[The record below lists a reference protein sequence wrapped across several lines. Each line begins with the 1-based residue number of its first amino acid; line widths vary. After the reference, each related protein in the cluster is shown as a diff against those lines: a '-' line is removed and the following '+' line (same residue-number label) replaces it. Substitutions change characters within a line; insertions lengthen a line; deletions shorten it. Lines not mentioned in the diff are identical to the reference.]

1 MKQSKTNYYNHYFKS
16 NWNSIKNTWKGTKPI
31 ITIKDISADIPKSL
45 SVDGATI
52 SNPMAISNIFNNY
65 FSSIAGKTKLNISFS
80 HKHFS
85 NFLKNRSNI
94 SFFISP
100 TDKSEIE
107 NIISSLDSNKSVGPN
122 SIPTKILKLLKND
135 ISSQLS
141 EIFNISFS
149 SGVFPSILKT
159 AKVIL
164 VHKKD
169 SKLDFSNYRPIS
181 LLSNVEKILEKLMY
195 NRILKFFSDNNL
207 IYSLQFGFRQK
218 YSTVH
223 ALINLTESIRK
234 NQDEGNISCGIFV
247 DLQKAFDTVE
257 HDILLSKL
265 EHYGIRGLAN
275 EWFKSYLSNRKQYV
289 SINGYHSNLADVK
302 FGVPQGSVLGPL
314 LFLIYINDL
323 NQALKFCKV
332 HHFADDTNLIHFS
345 KSVNRLNKHV
355 NLDLK
360 NLTYWL
366 NANKISL
373 NVKKTELVIFK
384 HQKKKL
390 DSPIKTNK
398 NQKALPF

>member
-1 MKQSKTNYYNHYFKS
+1 MLSTILKQSKTNYYNHYFET
-16 NWNSIKNTWKGTKPI
+16 NWNSIKNTWKGLKSI
-31 ITIKDISADIPKSL
+31 LNIKNISAKIPKTL
-45 SVDGATI
+45 TVDGTTI
-52 SNPMAISNIFNNY
+52 SNPIEISNIFSNY
-65 FSSIAGKTKLNISFS
+65 FSSIATKTKL
-80 HKHFS
+80 KHFS
-85 NFLKNRSNI
+85 DFLKNRSNI
-94 SFFISP
+94 SFFVSP
-100 TDKSEIE
+100 TDKTEIE
-107 NIISSLDSNKSVGPN
+107 DVISSLDSNKSVGPN
-122 SIPTKILKLLKND
+122 SIPTKILKLRKDD

-141 EIFNISFS
+141 EIFTTSFS

-159 AKVIL
+159 AKVIP

-181 LLSNVEKILEKLMY
+181 LLSNIEKFLERLMY
-195 NRILKFFSDNNL
+195 NRMYKFFSDNNL

-223 ALINLTESIRK
+223 ALISLTENVIK
-234 NQDEGNISCGIFV
+234 NLDEGNIGCGIFV

-275 EWFKSYLSNRKQYV
+275 EWFKSYLSNRKHYV
-289 SINGYHSNLADVK
+289 SINGYDSNLADVK
-302 FGVPQGSVLGPL
+302 FRVLQGSVLGPL
-314 LFLIYINDL
+314 FFLIYINDL

-345 KSVNRLNKHV
+345 KSVYRLNKYV

-366 NANKISL
+366 NSNRISL
-373 NVKKTELVIFK
+373 
-384 HQKKKL
+384 KKL
-390 DSPIKTNK
+390 S
-398 NQKALPF
+398 